1 MTQQEDRTKKLL
13 NELLHRLIEELLS
26 TGIYDSHSII
36 SDKQTMNDLIDELS
50 KRYDVYLKHQDNEF
64 RDE

>member
-26 TGIYDSHSII
+26 TGIYDPYSII